1 MNILIQGGRVIDP
14 ASGLDT
20 QADVAIA
27 DGRILAIGNPPHGF
41 APETTLPAHGCL
53 VLPGLVD
60 LAARLREPGPH
71 GHMLESEMAAAVRGG
86 ISSLVCPPDT
96 DPVLDEP
103 GLVEMLKFRSARLQQ
118 ARLFPLGALTHQ
130 LKGEALTGMVEL
142 AESGCVGFSQ
152 ADLPIQNT
160 RVLQRAM
167 QYAAT
172 FGYTVWLRP
181 LEPWLGNGVAASG
194 ALATRMGLAGVPVLA
209 ETLAIMTIAELMK
222 STGAQVHIC
231 RISSAEGVELVRQAR
246 AHGLP
251 MTCDVSIHNL
261 HLCEADIGYF
271 DSRARLTPP
280 LRSASDRTALRAA
293 LRDGVIDA
301 LVSDHTPVDANEK
314 ILPFSD
320 ATPGGS
326 GLELLLSLALQWAQQ
341 DHIPLPQA
349 LAAVTHRPARILGAG
364 VDMPSGIG
372 HMQTGG
378 AADICIVNPDASWQ
392 VLGNTLRSHGK
403 FTPFEGQ
410 QLPGRVTHTLIN
422 GRIAF
427 AADSA
432 DPQ

>member
-1 MNILIQGGRVIDP
+1 MNILIQGGRVINP
-14 ASGLDT
+14 ANGFDA
-20 QADVAIA
+20 QADIAIA
-27 DGRILAIGNPPHGF
+27 NGRILSVGQAPAGF
-41 APETTLPAHGCL
+41 APDITLNAQSHL

-71 GHMLESEMAAAVRGG
+71 GHMLESEMAAAVSGG

-118 ARLFPLGALTHQ
+118 ARLFPTGALTQQ

-142 AESGCVGFSQ
+142 AEAGCIGFGQ
-152 ADLPIQNT
+152 ADQPIHNT

-209 ETLAIMTIAELMK
+209 ETLAIMTIAELMEA
-222 STGAQVHIC
+222 TGARVHIC
-231 RISSAEGVELVRQAR
+231 RLSSAAGVELVRQTRAR
-246 AHGLP
+246 GLP
-251 MTCDVSIHNL
+251 MTCDVSINSL
-261 HLCEADIGYF
+261 HLCESDIGYF
-271 DSRARLTPP
+271 DSRARLIPP

-301 LVSDHTPVDANEK
+301 LVSDHTPVDADEK

-320 ATPGGS
+320 ATPGAT
-326 GLELLLSLALQWAQQ
+326 GLELLLSLALHWAQQ
-341 DHIPLPQA
+341 DQIALPQA
-349 LAAVTHRPARILGAG
+349 LAAVTHRPAHILGHGAER
-364 VDMPSGIG
+364 PQGIG
-372 HMQTGG
+372 QLLTGG
-378 AADICIVNPDASWQ
+378 VADLCIVNPDAQWQ
-392 VLGNTLRSHGK
+392 VNEQALRSHGK
-403 FTPFEGQ
+403 FTPFEGHT
-410 QLPGRVTHTLIN
+410 LPGRVTHTVID

-432 DPQ
+432 